1 MEPTNKEISEEFAKG
16 NLEFSATYLA
26 DDIK

>member
-1 MEPTNKEISEEFAKG
+1 MRPTNKEISEEFAKG

-26 DDIK
+26 EILI